1 MSNSDPKRP
10 KAVIFGCAGTE
21 LTDEERRFFAAADP
35 LGFILFARNCD
46 HPAQVR
52 ALTEA
57 LRQSVGRA
65 DAPVLIDQ
73 EGGRVRRLR
82 PPHWRDVPAPGRFG
96 EVYGRDAAAATEAVR
111 INARLIAAEL
121 VDLGIDV
128 NCLPVLDLPIDGAH
142 QAIGDRAFSG
152 DPAIA
157 TRLGEAALA
166 GLTDQGVTGVIKH
179 MPGQG
184 RARVDSHHELPVVDA
199 GLDDL
204 AAHDLAPFRA
214 LSGHAWGMTG
224 HVLYP
229 AVDADLP
236 ATLSPRVIATLIRGA
251 IGFDGLLLTDDL
263 NMSALSGAL
272 EDRAAAA
279 VAAGCDIALH
289 CSGVLAEM
297 RRVAAKVPGLSEDGE
312 RRCRRNRR
320 PMVQSQAAERQQ
332 LTDRLAELL
341 A

>member
-1 MSNSDPKRP
+1 MSNNDAKRP
-10 KAVIFGCAGTE
+10 KAVIFGCAGTD
-21 LTDEERRFFAAADP
+21 LADDEARFFAAADP

-46 HPAQVR
+46 HPAQVK
-52 ALTEA
+52 ALTDA
-57 LRQSVGRA
+57 LRQSVGRD
-65 DAPVLIDQ
+65 DAPILIDQ

-82 PPHWRDVPAPGRFG
+82 PPHWRDVPAPARFG
-96 EVYGRDAAAATEAVR
+96 HLYGRDAAAAVEAVR

-128 NCLPVLDLPIDGAH
+128 DCLPVLDLPTDGAH

-152 DPAIA
+152 DPTIAIP
-157 TRLGEAALA
+157 LGEAALA
-166 GLTDQGVTGVIKH
+166 GLADYGVTGVIKH

-184 RARVDSHHELPVVDA
+184 RARVDSHHDLPVVEA
-199 GLDDL
+199 GLDAL

-214 LSGHAWGMTG
+214 LSETAWGMTG

-229 AVDADLP
+229 AIDAGLP
-236 ATLSPRVIATLIRGA
+236 ATLSPRVIETVIRGA

-297 RRVAAKVPGLSEDGE
+297 QRVAAKVPALSEDGA
-312 RRCRRNRR
+312 RRYRRNRR
-320 PMVQSQAAERQQ
+320 SMVRGDVAERQRSA
-332 LTDRLAELL
+332 DRLAELL